1 MVLVLSQGRRAVPGR
16 LESSIQRSVVKYA
29 KERHGV
35 ICIKLSSLGRF
46 GTSGWPDY
54 VMFGGVG
61 HRTTLTIFMEFKA
74 EGKQQ
79 TPLQKA
85 KADELIK
92 LGFDVYVID
101 DVAIGRAVLDRLFV

>member
-1 MVLVLSQGRRAVPGR
+1 MPGR

-29 KERHGV
+29 KERHGL
-35 ICIKLSSLGRF
+35 ICIKLSTLGRF
-46 GTSGWPDY
+46 GTSGWPDF
-54 VMFGGVG
+54 VMFGDVA
-61 HRTTLTIFMEFKA
+61 HRAALTIFMEFKA
-74 EGKQQ
+74 EGKKQ

-101 DVAIGRAVLDRLFV
+101 DVDIGKAVLDRLFA